1 MGGQTPPPA
10 DADPTRAGVRA
21 TYEEIAEGFAATRE
35 YAWPEVVEFVEGAT
49 DGGDDPAATALDLGC
64 GNGRHSEL
72 LADHARRVVGA
83 DASRSLLALARDRS
97 RERGWAAGFEPV
109 VADAATLPVADSSVD
124 LAVYVAT
131 VHHLPTRELRV
142 RSLRELG
149 RVLAP
154 DGRALVSAWS
164 TEHDR
169 FADHDVGFDTTV
181 DWTLPDG
188 ETVGRF
194 YHIYDPAEF
203 DADLDRAGLTVEER
217 VVSSGNCYAT
227 VR

>member
-1 MGGQTPPPA
+1 MAGNSP
-10 DADPTRAGVRA
+10 ADPTRSGVRA

-35 YAWPEVVEFVEGAT
+35 YAWPEVVDFVEDAS
-49 DGGDDPAATALDLGC
+49 DGAATGLDVGC

-72 LADHARRVVGA
+72 LAEHVTRVVGV
-83 DASRSLLALARDRS
+83 DASRSLVALARARA
-97 RERGWAAGFEPV
+97 RERGWAAAFDPV
-109 VADAATLPVADSSVD
+109 VGDAATLPLADDSVD

-131 VHHLPTRELRV
+131 LHHLPTRALRV

-169 FADHDVGFDTTV
+169 FVDHDAGFDTTV

-188 ETVGRF
+188 KTVGRF

-203 DADLDRAGLTVEER
+203 DADLERAGLTVVSS
-217 VVSSGNCYAT
+217 VVSSGNCYAR
-227 VR
+227 VRT

>member
-1 MGGQTPPPA
+1 MGVETPSAA
-10 DADPTRAGVRA
+10 DEAPTRARVRA
-21 TYEEIAEGFAATRE
+21 TYEEIADGFAATRE
-35 YAWPEVVEFVEGAT
+35 YAWPEVVEFVEGR
-49 DGGDDPAATALDLGC
+49 DGPAATALDVGC

-72 LADHARRVVGA
+72 LAAHARRVVGV
-83 DASRSLLALARDRS
+83 DASRSLLALARERA
-97 RERGWAAGFEPV
+97 RERGWVAAFEPV
-109 VADAATLPVADSSVD
+109 VADAARLPLADSRAD
-124 LAVYVAT
+124 LAVYIAT
-131 VHHLPTRELRV
+131 LHHLPTRELRV

-149 RVLAP
+149 RVLAR

-169 FADHDVGFDTTV
+169 FDDHETGFDTTV
-181 DWTLPDG
+181 DWTLPGG

-203 DADLDRAGLTVEER
+203 ETDLERAGLTVESS